1 MVTNRRVISLGFSAH
16 RIQEG
21 RHLCFL
27 FNDEG
32 ERLDVIDR
40 FLASGLQQREKVICL
55 VDRMGPKAFV
65 EQLRTYGVA
74 PTETGLVVAEASAA
88 YCPSGHFNA
97 DDVLLFVG
105 KFYEAARVAG
115 YEGARGTGEMGW
127 SLEGGCVDM
136 TELMSYE
143 ARLNDVLDVSPITLC
158 CQYDVR
164 RFDGQSLLDILSVH
178 PIAIVHGQVVQNPY
192 YVDPAVFLAK
202 LNHRRA
208 THV

>member
-1 MVTNRRVISLGFSAH
+1 MPTNRRVISLGFSAH
-16 RIQEG
+16 PIQEG
-21 RHLCFL
+21 RHICFL
-27 FNDEG
+27 FNDDG

-40 FLASGLQQREKVICL
+40 FLASGLQQKEKVICL
-55 VDRMGPKAFV
+55 VDTMGPDAFV
-65 EQLRTYGVA
+65 EQLRAYGVA
-74 PTETGLVVAEASAA
+74 PTEAGLVVAEASAA
-88 YCPSGHFNA
+88 YCPSGHFSA
-97 DDVLLFVG
+97 DDVLQFVRT
-105 KFYEAARVAG
+105 FYDAARMAG

-127 SLEGGCVDM
+127 SLDGGYGDM

-164 RFDGQSLLDILSVH
+164 RFDGQSILDVLSVH

-192 YVDPAVFLAK
+192 YVDPAVFLEK

-208 THV
+208 AHV